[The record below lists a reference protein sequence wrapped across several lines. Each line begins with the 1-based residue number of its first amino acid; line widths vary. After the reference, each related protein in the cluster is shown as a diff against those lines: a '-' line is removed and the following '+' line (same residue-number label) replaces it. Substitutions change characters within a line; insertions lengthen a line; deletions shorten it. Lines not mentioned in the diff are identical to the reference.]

1 MTIDLEDTQQLLA
14 EVDRFARQ
22 RIAVATARPEAP
34 ISPSTMHALT
44 QEAHDLG
51 LLPRAH
57 GEEGFALWEHLHSP
71 HAQAFNTG
79 LLSRVA
85 RANAGLA
92 FAWHRAA
99 LASAVVRELGCTGS
113 AHDGLACTLLT
124 TGHYGLA
131 RTSLARWFKSTG
143 TGTGTGTPASAD
155 PDTDDTAM
163 LSDWL
168 NRRDHDSVLV
178 APQAWQTLLWPV
190 WLQGEVRWQTLDRA
204 QLQVAPFPGQHGLDE
219 MMAYTVR
226 ASVPTRIPISEPIAC
241 GPERSRQI
249 YQRVLKM
256 DMLGLL
262 AIGHGALLHGQALA
276 TAYAGVRKQGGKPI
290 DQHPA
295 VQQLLAEIDMAR
307 QQAELALSGMAG
319 PIDTIDLG
327 NVCATRI
334 STHQALCNAA
344 NQVIQV
350 HGGSG
355 YMRDTGAEKIVR
367 DQNMLK
373 LQIGGTRDA
382 PLFVAGWI
390 GGGV

>member
-22 RIAVATARPEAP
+22 RIAVAAARPEAP
-34 ISPSTMHALT
+34 IGPSTLHALT

-71 HAQAFNTG
+71 HAQTFNTG
-79 LLSRVA
+79 LLSRIA
-85 RANAGLA
+85 RANAGVA

-99 LASAVVRELGCTGS
+99 MASALARELGCARS

-143 TGTGTGTPASAD
+143 TPASTD
-155 PDTDDTAM
+155 PETDDTAL

-178 APQAWQTLLWPV
+178 APHAWQTLLWPV
-190 WLQGEVRWQTLDRA
+190 WLQGEVRWQTLDRS
-204 QLQVAPFPGQHGLDE
+204 QLQEAPAPGQHGLDE

-226 ASVPTRIPISEPIAC
+226 ASTSTNEPIAC

-276 TAYAGVRKQGGKPI
+276 TAYAGVRKQGGQPI

-307 QQAELALSGMAG
+307 QQAELALGGMAG
-319 PIDTIDLG
+319 PIDHLDLG
-327 NVCATRI
+327 HLCATRI
-334 STHQALCNAA
+334 STHHALCNAA

-373 LQIGGTRDA
+373 LQMGGTREA